1 MIWLLYLMGSHLMQ
15 NMAVEYSLSFIIYSC
30 YNDDKKLNSPQTK
43 PLPGTVVLK
52 MILDDN
58 GDAEGIENCTSE
70 LS

>member
-15 NMAVEYSLSFIIYSC
+15 NMAAGYSLSFIIYSC
-30 YNDDKKLNSPQTK
+30 YNDDEKLNSPQTK

-58 GDAEGIENCTSE
+58 GDGEGIENCSTE